1 MTDFALVVGE
11 SRVRLWNL
19 DARERIRRQLKQA
32 GDVQLLQRP
41 EDLQGLPPHANVL
54 ILRADYLFEVRT
66 LTAMMEH
73 PDTALLHT
81 RLKRPAGAY
90 VRATLAPQTGEILA
104 AEAASQAQE
113 QFESAGAPN
122 MEAPL
127 PGKGLG
133 EGASPENGS
142 GKGNVALPEGV
153 TPISVDALGAFDH
166 QLRKA
171 KAPLLE
177 PVSEQTKRALEG
189 QLYGS
194 SYKGITD
201 VVTKFVWPRPA
212 RLGVRLCARMGL
224 TPNAVTSIG
233 FLLMVWACYLFAQGQ
248 FALGLAAGWLMTY
261 LDTVDG
267 KLARVTIQSSRV
279 GHLFDHGMD
288 LIHPP
293 FWYVYW
299 GTALTVYQ
307 PIWGLELTD
316 LYWLIIV
323 GYILGRVIEA
333 LFHLLGDAS
342 IFSWRPFDAYF
353 RLVTARR
360 NPCMILL
367 TLSLL
372 LGRPDWG
379 LLSVA
384 VWTAATTAIMLVR
397 LTQGLISRVRRGRLQ
412 SWLADPESAAARHPS
427 AYRTFSGTQSAYA
440 AD

>member
-11 SRVRLWNL
+11 SKVRLWSL

-32 GDVQLLQRP
+32 GDVELLDRP
-41 EDLQGLPPHANVL
+41 EDLQGLSSRANVL

-66 LTAMMEH
+66 LAAMMERPDSALIH
-73 PDTALLHT
+73 P
-81 RLKRPAGAY
+81 KMQSPAGAY
-90 VRATLAPQTGEILA
+90 VRASLAPIT
-104 AEAASQAQE
+104 AEALAT
-113 QFESAGAPN
+113 GAAK
-122 MEAPL
+122 E
-127 PGKGLG
+127 KGLLG
-133 EGASPENGS
+133 KEGSVQTEAHKHREGTFAEKGS
-142 GKGNVALPEGV
+142 GKGSSVLPEEVAL
-153 TPISVDALGAFDH
+153 ISADALGAFDH

-177 PVSEQTKRALEG
+177 PVSEGAKRALEG

-201 VVTKFVWPRPA
+201 LVTKFVWPRPA
-212 RLGVRLCARMGL
+212 RLGVRFCARMRV
-224 TPNAVTSIG
+224 TPNAVTTIG

-267 KLARVTIQSSRV
+267 KLARVTVQSSRF

-299 GTALTVYQ
+299 GTALTAYQ
-307 PIWGLELTD
+307 PIWGLGLSD

-323 GYILGRVIEA
+323 GYILGRAVEA

-360 NPCMILL
+360 NPCMIFL
-367 TLSLL
+367 TLSLFV
-372 LGRPDWG
+372 GRPDWG
-379 LLSVA
+379 LLCVA
-384 VWTAATTAIMLVR
+384 LWTSATTAVLFLR
-397 LTQGLISRVRRGRLQ
+397 LIQGLIERVRHGRLKP
-412 SWLADPESAAARHPS
+412 WLADPESAAASHSS
-427 AYRTFSGTQSAYA
+427 AYRMFSGTQSAYA

>member
-11 SRVRLWNL
+11 STVRLWNL

-41 EDLQGLPPHANVL
+41 EDLQGLPPQANVL

-66 LTAMMEH
+66 LAAMMEH
-73 PDTALLHT
+73 PDTALLHAE
-81 RLKRPAGAY
+81 LQRPAGAY
-90 VRATLAPQTGEILA
+90 VRAALAPQTTEILA
-104 AEAASQAQE
+104 AEAAHQAHRR
-113 QFESAGAPN
+113 STTAGPSTR
-122 MEAPL
+122 PS
-127 PGKGLG
+127 PGQG
-133 EGASPENGS
+133 EGAFPDNGS
-142 GKGNVALPEGV
+142 GEGSAVLPEGV
-153 TPISVDALGAFDH
+153 TPISTDALGAFDH

-177 PVSEQTKRALEG
+177 PVSEETKRALEG

-201 VVTKFVWPRPA
+201 LVTKFVWPRPA
-212 RLGVRLCARMGL
+212 RLGVRLCARAGV
-224 TPNAVTSIG
+224 TPNAVTTIG
-233 FLLMVWACYLFAQGQ
+233 FLLMVGACYLFAQGQ

-267 KLARVTIQSSRV
+267 KLARVTVRSSRI

-299 GTALTVYQ
+299 GTALTAYQ
-307 PIWGLELTD
+307 PIWGLELSD
-316 LYWLIIV
+316 LYWLVIG

-333 LFHLLGDAS
+333 LFHLLGNAS

-367 TLSLL
+367 SLSLL
-372 LGRPDWG
+372 MGRPDWG

-384 VWTAATTAIMLVR
+384 LWTAATSGILLVR
-397 LTQGLISRVRRGRLQ
+397 LTQGLIARVRGGRLQ
-412 SWLADPESAAARHPS
+412 SWLADPESAAATHSS
-427 AYRTFSGTQSAYA
+427 AYRMFSGTQSAYA

>member
-11 SRVRLWNL
+11 SRVQLWNL

-32 GDVQLLQRP
+32 GDVHLLQRP
-41 EDLQGLPPHANVL
+41 EDLQELPPQAKVL

-73 PDTALLHT
+73 PDTVLLHS
-81 RLKRPAGAY
+81 RLQRPAGAY
-90 VRATLAPQTGEILA
+90 VRATIAPQMVEPLA
-104 AEAASQAQE
+104 TEAASQAPGR
-113 QFESAGAPN
+113 FETAGPPN
-122 MEAPL
+122 MEAPVQ
-127 PGKGLG
+127 G

-142 GKGNVALPEGV
+142 GKDAAALPEGV
-153 TPISVDALGAFDH
+153 TPISADALGAFDH

-171 KAPLLE
+171 KAPLVE
-177 PVSEQTKRALEG
+177 PVSEETKRALEG

-201 VVTKFVWPRPA
+201 LVTKFVWPRPA

-224 TPNAVTSIG
+224 TPNAVTTIG
-233 FLLMVWACYLFAQGQ
+233 FLLMVGACYLFAQGQ

-267 KLARVTIQSSRV
+267 KLARVTIQSSRI

-299 GTALTVYQ
+299 GTALIAYQ
-307 PIWGLELTD
+307 PIWGLELSD

-367 TLSLL
+367 TLGLL
-372 LGRPDWG
+372 AGRPDWG

-384 VWTAATTAIMLVR
+384 LWTAATTAIMLVR
-397 LTQGLISRVRRGRLQ
+397 LIQGLIARIRRGRLQ
-412 SWLADPESAAARHPS
+412 SWLADPESAAARHSS
-427 AYRTFSGTQSAYA
+427 AYRMFSGTQSAYA